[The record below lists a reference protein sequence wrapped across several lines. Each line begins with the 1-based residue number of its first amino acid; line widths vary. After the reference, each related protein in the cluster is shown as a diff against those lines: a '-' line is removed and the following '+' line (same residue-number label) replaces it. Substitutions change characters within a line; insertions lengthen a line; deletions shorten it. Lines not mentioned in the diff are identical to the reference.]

1 MADVKWIKIVT
12 DIFDNKKIKIME
24 SMPDGDSLIVI
35 WFKILILA
43 GDVNDNGLVYFT
55 KDIPYTDQMLAT
67 YFNRP
72 LPSVQLAL
80 NTFEKFGMIEIIDD
94 VIHVSNWEKYQNVEG
109 MDKIREQTRLR
120 VAKHREKKKRELLE
134 KKEDAIIGNEKCN
147 VTVTHSN
154 ETEGEGDIDI
164 DINNISSTKVD
175 DCPSSEEEP
184 TQKYVYQEIVD
195 MWNTLSEYGIPKI
208 KSIPESSPRVPM
220 LRKRLKE
227 YGKDSFKKIIDEVKN
242 SDFLQGKVQSGNRN
256 PFNLDFDWVIKPS
269 NYPKILE
276 QKYRNKN
283 SKTST
288 AEPKGKYSDY
298 E

>member
-12 DIFDNKKIKIME
+12 DIFDNKKIRIIE

-43 GDVNDNGLVYFT
+43 GNVNDNGLVYFT

-80 NTFEKFGMIEIIDD
+80 NTFENFGMIEIVDD

-120 VAKHREKKKRELLE
+120 VAKHREKKKLELLE
-134 KKEDAIIGNEKCN
+134 KENDVTLRNGECN
-147 VTVTHSN
+147 VTVTHGN

-164 DINNISSTKVD
+164 DINISSTKVD

-195 MWNTLSEYGIPKI
+195 MWNTLSDYGIPKI
-208 KSIPESSPRVPM
+208 KNIPASSPRVPM

-227 YGKDSFKKIIDEVKN
+227 YGNDSFEKIIDEIKN

-256 PFNLDFDWVIKPS
+256 PFNLSFDWVIKPN

-283 SKTST
+283 SKPSVE
-288 AEPKGKYSDY
+288 EPKGKYFDY